1 MVFQTIGIL
10 VGVIYYVTSIRNQNR
25 TRQIQIISTVGTGD
39 LNWGFLNW
47 EVGDYDD
54 FMSEHGSEAN
64 PEDWGA
70 VNAWFNRLEYFD
82 VYVREG
88 LLDVRL
94 ICLMSVGTIKESWE
108 KYRGKRSGASGTTGP
123 ETGLRQSTCT
133 RGWLNIWRNIQNLAS
148 DRQILSSHKPISLE
162 NVLII

>member
-1 MVFQTIGIL
+1 MLMVFQTIGIL

-108 KYRGKRSGASGTTGP
+108 KYRGILEEWRLRYDRPRDWIEAEYLYERVVEYLAKHP
-123 ETGLRQSTCT
+123 ELG
-133 RGWLNIWRNIQNLAS
+133 I
-148 DRQILSSHKPISLE
+148 
-162 NVLII
+162 

>member
-108 KYRGKRSGASGTTGP
+108 KYRGILEEWRLRYDRPRDWIEAEYLYERVVEYLAKHP
-123 ETGLRQSTCT
+123 ELG
-133 RGWLNIWRNIQNLAS
+133 I
-148 DRQILSSHKPISLE
+148 
-162 NVLII
+162 